1 MTTFWIWHDYS
12 TTLWISNFCFQIS
25 DHVRSN
31 KRKSKITNLK
41 SQILQLL
48 PARITVRVCT
58 LATARIPIN
67 PASRAQTFAILAT
80 QNLSRHR
87 QQNLLTNQVVEFNRL
102 AVKDRQIQ
110 VFFLQFML
118 LFGAPTDR
126 GHESFGEL
134 RMNRQ
139 LDGLQ
144 TSAAQAFDLG
154 VQLSAQLN
162 FFPAALNPAANFRR
176 LRQPDVF
183 FVQRQAINVI
193 SL

>member
-31 KRKSKITNLK
+31 KKESKIINLK

-87 QQNLLTNQVVEFNRL
+87 QQNLLTNQVVEEILL
-102 AVKDRQIQ
+102 AMPGQILCREDCKGLCPTCGIDRNAGSCQCADSDGDSRWEQ
-110 VFFLQFML
+110 LKN
-118 LFGAPTDR
+118 
-126 GHESFGEL
+126 L
-134 RMNRQ
+134 R
-139 LDGLQ
+139 
-144 TSAAQAFDLG
+144 F
-154 VQLSAQLN
+154 
-162 FFPAALNPAANFRR
+162 
-176 LRQPDVF
+176 
-183 FVQRQAINVI
+183 
-193 SL
+193 

>member
-12 TTLWISNFCFQIS
+12 TSIPDFRFVISVLRSPPISQI
-25 DHVRSN
+25 
-31 KRKSKITNLK
+31 NLK

-67 PASRAQTFAILAT
+67 PASRAQAFAILAT

-126 GHESFGEL
+126 GHES
-134 RMNRQ
+134 
-139 LDGLQ
+139 
-144 TSAAQAFDLG
+144 
-154 VQLSAQLN
+154 
-162 FFPAALNPAANFRR
+162 
-176 LRQPDVF
+176 
-183 FVQRQAINVI
+183 
-193 SL
+193 